1 MTGGRGRGRRW
12 RATTALAGVVLL
24 LALSGCRWP
33 QDASTTVGDVR
44 GGVLRVGVSEAPPW
58 TRVAD
63 DGTVTGAEIRLVQ
76 RLADRLDARV
86 EWYPG
91 SESTLMAALKDR
103 VLDLVV
109 GGLDAKAPWTKQAA
123 LTRPYVTMRTVVAV
137 PDGVTAP
144 SDLAG
149 ARVAAPAGTAEIA
162 VLRGEDAVPV
172 PVPEVTGREGLP
184 VVVGQW
190 RLTELGLR
198 DGGHD
203 LAEHDHVWAVP
214 LGENGWQ
221 VEVERFLLAL
231 SHGEVEKLLVDAEH
245 EEAAS

>member
-1 MTGGRGRGRRW
+1 MVTACRGRTW
-12 RATTALAGVVLL
+12 RAPLALVGVVLL
-24 LALSGCRWP
+24 LAVSGCRWP
-33 QDASTTVGDVR
+33 RDTGTTLDDVR

-63 DGTVTGAEIRLVQ
+63 DGMVTGAEARLVQ

-109 GGLDAKAPWTKQAA
+109 GGLDAKAPWTREAS

-137 PDGVTAP
+137 PDGVAAP
-144 SDLAG
+144 AELAG
-149 ARVAAPAGTAEIA
+149 QRVAATAGTAEIA
-162 VLRGEDAVPV
+162 ALRGEDAVPV
-172 PVPEVTGREGLP
+172 PVPEVTGREPLP

-190 RLTELGLR
+190 RLAELGLR
-198 DGGHD
+198 GSGHEV
-203 LAEHDHVWAVP
+203 AKHDHVWAVP

-231 SHGEVEKLLVDAEH
+231 SHREVEDLLVDAER
-245 EEAAS
+245 EEAAV